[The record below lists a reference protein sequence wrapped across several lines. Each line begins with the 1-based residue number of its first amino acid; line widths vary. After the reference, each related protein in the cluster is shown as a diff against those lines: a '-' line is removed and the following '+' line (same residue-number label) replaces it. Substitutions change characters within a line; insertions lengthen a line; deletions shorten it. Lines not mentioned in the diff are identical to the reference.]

1 MSVITL
7 TTDFGS
13 LYPASMKGVILSINP
28 DATIVDIS
36 HSVPPAD
43 IMAGAFALYSVVRY
57 FPQGTI
63 HVGVIDPGVGSD
75 RKAIIVKA
83 GGQWFVGPDNGLLI
97 PPARLLGEIE
107 VYEIIEEGLSGHIS
121 STFHGR
127 DIFAPAAAYLS
138 TGRDVLEIARKTD
151 GYVYMD
157 FSGYNIEKEFIE
169 ATVVYVDDFGNIITN
184 IPGEKILDEIKVGT
198 VLSISGR
205 QMPLLNTYSGV
216 SKWELVALV
225 GSHGFFEIA
234 VNQGSASRLLQLGN
248 GGSMRIG
255 IMSRS

>member
-36 HSVPPAD
+36 HSVPPID
-43 IMAGAFALYSVVRY
+43 IRAGAFALYSVVKY
-57 FPQGTI
+57 FPPGTI

-83 GGQWFVGPDNGLLI
+83 CDQWFVGPDNGLLI
-97 PPARLLGEIE
+97 PSARLLGTIE
-107 VYEIIEEGLSGHIS
+107 VYEIMEEGLFGHIS

-138 TGRDVLEIARKTD
+138 NGKDVLEIARKTD
-151 GYVYMD
+151 DYVGMD
-157 FSGYNIEKEFIE
+157 FSGYTIEKQFIE

-184 IPGEKILDEIKVGT
+184 IPGDKILDEIEVGT
-198 VLSISGR
+198 LLSVSGR
-205 QMPLLNTYSGV
+205 QMPFLNTYSGV
-216 SKWELVALV
+216 SKLELVALI

-234 VNQGSASRLLQLGN
+234 VNQGSASRLLHLANGN
-248 GGSMRIG
+248 SIRIG